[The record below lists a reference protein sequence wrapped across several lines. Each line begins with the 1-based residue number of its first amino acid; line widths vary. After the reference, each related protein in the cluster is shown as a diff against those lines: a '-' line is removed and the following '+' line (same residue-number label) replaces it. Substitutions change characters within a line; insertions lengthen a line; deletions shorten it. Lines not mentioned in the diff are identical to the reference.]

1 MNDKLIL
8 YRPYR
13 SDRPNKK
20 FYIINDEF
28 KKIYFGDSK
37 YQHYT
42 QGHLEEKRKQSYI
55 KRHKKKEDWYDP
67 NTPAFWS
74 RWFLWEYPTYDEAL
88 KNIKKY
94 MDDIGWLNEYHQ
106 SYI

>member
-8 YRPYR
+8 YYPYR
-13 SDRPNKK
+13 SDRRNKK
-20 FYIINDEF
+20 FYFINDDF
-28 KKIYFGDSK
+28 KKIYFGDTR

-42 QGHLEEKRKQSYI
+42 QGHLDEKRKQAYI
-55 KRHKKKEDWYDP
+55 KRHEKNEDWNDP
-67 NTPAFWS
+67 NTAGFFS

-94 MDDIGWLNEYHQ
+94 MINIKWLDENNN
-106 SYI
+106 SYL

>member
-1 MNDKLIL
+1 MNDYPIL
-8 YRPYR
+8 YFPYR

-28 KKIYFGDSK
+28 KKVYFGDSR

-42 QGHLEEKRKQSYI
+42 QGHLNEKRKQAYI
-55 KRHKKKEDWYDP
+55 KRHKRKEDWYNP
-67 NTPAFWS
+67 NTAGFFS

-88 KNIKKY
+88 RNIKKY
-94 MDDIGWLNEYHQ
+94 MDDIKWLDEYHQ